1 MAGDAQG
8 RRGLRGGRERAA
20 GRGGCREGDG
30 GDGLLSAGTQ
40 DRAGGAAA
48 RTCGKQEA
56 AVGEARSPS
65 PAGGPSGGG
74 GSKRER
80 AAPCALQ
87 AGRTAPSAGAPA
99 APAPPPGP
107 TPGPPSR
114 GSPPRQRGRG
124 ARHAPQ
130 RDRAGRGHAPHA
142 GRGPRAPHTCDH
154 ACWGHHAS
162 WPLPRSPKSPC
173 WPPRHR
179 SARRT
184 SLKPNES
191 RGLLTR
197 LSHQLKIPVL
207 GLGRGGEERPGLPS
221 LESGGS

>member
-1 MAGDAQG
+1 MGSGAGVSG
-8 RRGLRGGRERAA
+8 PRGEAGAGKATAA
-20 GRGGCREGDG
+20 TGCSLPG
-30 GDGLLSAGTQ
+30 LSAGTQ
-40 DRAGGAAA
+40 DRTRCAAA

-80 AAPCALQ
+80 AAPCVRQ
-87 AGRTAPSAGAPA
+87 TGRTAPSAGAPA

-114 GSPPRQRGRG
+114 GPPPRQLGQG
-124 ARHAPQ
+124 ARHAPE
-130 RDRAGRGHAPHA
+130 
-142 GRGPRAPHTCDH
+142 RGPRGPGTRPTRGPWPARRGHVRSRLR
-154 ACWGHHAS
+154 GHHAS
-162 WPLPRSPKSPC
+162 WPLPPSPKSPC
-173 WPPRHR
+173 WPLRHC

-191 RGLLTR
+191 RGLLIR
-197 LSHQLKIPVL
+197 FSHRIENSCSRT
-207 GLGRGGEERPGLPS
+207 G
-221 LESGGS
+221 